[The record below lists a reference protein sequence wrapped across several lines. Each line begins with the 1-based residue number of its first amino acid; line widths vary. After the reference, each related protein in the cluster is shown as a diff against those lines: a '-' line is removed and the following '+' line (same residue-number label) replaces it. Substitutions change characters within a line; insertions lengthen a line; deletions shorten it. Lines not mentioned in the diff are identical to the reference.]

1 MFHDLKFQKF
11 MDRLYCLRIA
21 VIVAIEHPA
30 LDISAYFNKIV
41 AMCGRSDRLETDLY
55 LRIHIDVE
63 PDHIIASHSKAEE
76 YIKRGGAD
84 EVVDIFRDATEFWC
98 DFWVKAFEELG
109 CSALEAL
116 SNRVRKKD
124 K

>member
-41 AMCGRSDRLETDLY
+41 ALCGRSDRLETDLY

-84 EVVDIFRDATEFWC
+84 EVVDIFREATQFWAI
-98 DFWVKAFEELG
+98 FGLRHSKSWGAQH
-109 CSALEAL
+109 
-116 SNRVRKKD
+116 
-124 K
+124 

>member
-41 AMCGRSDRLETDLY
+41 GLCGRSDRLETDLY

-63 PDHIIASHSKAEE
+63 PDHRVTLESRSTAEE
-76 YIKRGGAD
+76 PTRLSTSLEKRLNSGR
-84 EVVDIFRDATEFWC
+84 F
-98 DFWVKAFEELG
+98 LG
-109 CSALEAL
+109 
-116 SNRVRKKD
+116 
-124 K
+124 